1 MLPGHSFESCRA
13 HFSIHDLLLCRVKV
27 RHFAFIAVLMGE
39 KLIPGALPHFSLF
52 FRLLDIESDVFYEK
66 DKGKIQANCEILA
79 RKL

>member
-1 MLPGHSFESCRA
+1 M
-13 HFSIHDLLLCRVKV
+13 